1 MLAAPRS
8 LFAQLVL
15 TQIAYGLV
23 LAIGFLA
30 VLELT
35 HTQYHL
41 EATQRQSIGWAGE
54 ILNRYRTQLDSAFS
68 HPDTRTLERLIVGL
82 GYASPATDFYVV
94 DHIGKILVSSVSSAS
109 IKRTSMEMAAIK
121 SLIENPNVLPVMM
134 NDPTNPEMT
143 RVFSAAVIEEQ
154 DKIIGYLVLVLRDQ
168 GAGTFHSGRGSYV
181 FRESAVMIAGVSV
194 LAFGAAVLILLIILR
209 LIRKLSRTMELFRRE
224 SEITWPSENG
234 REFEPE
240 GAELERL
247 GQHFNDMARQIV
259 ELLHRLKDDDRRM
272 REMFANIS
280 HDLRTP
286 LTIIQGCLETMQDK
300 GDLLKNAQRHQ
311 LAASA
316 AAQVRYLG
324 RLIEAVFELAKLQS
338 PNYQLHLEPLS
349 IAEAVQDIAMKF
361 SVKATRQG
369 VEIRII
375 GGDRHIHV
383 LADALLIER
392 VLDNLIDNALRH
404 ANGAD
409 EIDIRLVEHNSDVE
423 FVISDNGTGLPKS
436 VMDRMI
442 VDMQG
447 ELSYPGASNNGLG
460 LGLNIVRRILELHG
474 SPFEL
479 IKEGVKGT
487 AFRFFLRK
495 VDTFDPL
502 TEHKAVKA

>member
-23 LAIGFLA
+23 LALGFLA

-41 EATQRQSIGWAGE
+41 EATQRQSRGWAGE
-54 ILNRYRTQLDSAFS
+54 ILNRYRAQLDSAFT
-68 HPDTRTLERLIVGL
+68 HPDASSLERLIVGL
-82 GYASPATDFYVV
+82 GYASPATDFYVA
-94 DHIGKILVSSVSSAS
+94 DQNGKIQVSSVPSTS
-109 IKRTSMEMAAIK
+109 IIRHSMEVTAIK
-121 SLIENPNVLPVMM
+121 SLIENPEVLPVMID
-134 NDPTNPEMT
+134 DPVNPKVP
-143 RVFSAAVIEEQ
+143 RVFSVAAIEEQ
-154 DKIIGYLVLVLRDQ
+154 GKTIGYLVLVLRDQ
-168 GAGTFHSGRGSYV
+168 DAGTFHFGRGSYV
-181 FRESAVMIAGVSV
+181 FRESAVMIAGLSV
-194 LAFGAAVLILLIILR
+194 LAFCAAVLILLIILKP
-209 LIRKLSRTMELFRRE
+209 IRKLSRTMELFRRE
-224 SEITWPSENG
+224 SGITWPSENG

-300 GDLLKNAQRHQ
+300 GDLLKNGQRHQ

-316 AAQVRYLG
+316 AAQARYLG

-375 GGDRHIHV
+375 GGEKHIHI
-383 LADALLIER
+383 LADVLLVER
-392 VLDNLIDNALRH
+392 ALDNLIDNALRH
-404 ANGAD
+404 AKGAN
-409 EIDIRLVEHNSDVE
+409 EIAIHLVERASDVE
-423 FVISDNGTGLPKS
+423 ITISDNGNGLPKS
-436 VMDRMI
+436 VIDRMTEE
-442 VDMQG
+442 MQG
-447 ELSYPGASNNGLG
+447 EPSYPGTSENGLG

-474 SPFEL
+474 SHLEL
-479 IKEGVKGT
+479 VKDRVKGT

-495 VDTFDPL
+495 VDTFDL
-502 TEHKAVKA
+502 MTEHQVRA